1 MKKNLMVIMVM
12 VAVGMFLT
20 ACGGEYL
27 IGGYSVAGM
36 NIQIRSGG
44 PSSGGVGNIGSNAVY
59 NPARDSGPIIVSTST
74 SSVTTEAKDLV
85 REVLFKSEQTWNKR
99 DMIGYF
105 ELFHPEAKIMVGR
118 SQKIVTKPVYM
129 KMFPAAFEAAGFVK
143 YESFEIEVN
152 GLTAE
157 IDAVA
162 SISAGGGDLLWL
174 TKGLRLINQ
183 NDAWF
188 IVESTFNIYF
198 KGDADPRDRSRPR
211 SGGDTPS

>member
-1 MKKNLMVIMVM
+1 MIVM
-12 VAVGMFLT
+12 TIVAVGTFLT
-20 ACGGEYL
+20 ACGGEHL

-44 PSSGGVGNIGSNAVY
+44 PSSGGAGNISSNAVY
-59 NPARDSGPIIVSTST
+59 NPARDSGPIIVTTPT
-74 SSVTTEAKDLV
+74 SSITTGAKDLV

-99 DMIGYF
+99 DVVGYLS
-105 ELFHPEAKIMVGR
+105 LFHSEAKIMVGR
-118 SQKIVTKPVYM
+118 EQRIVTKMVYT

-157 IDAVA
+157 VDAVA
-162 SISAGGGDLLWL
+162 SISAEGGDLLWL
-174 TKGLRLINQ
+174 TKELHLVNQ
-183 NDAWF
+183 NGKWL
-188 IVESTFNIYF
+188 IIESTFNIYF
-198 KGDADPRDRSRPR
+198 KGDVDPRDRSRPR